1 MDVIYDFVKNFMN
14 TKYEDLPAAAVEAV
28 KIEIL
33 DSLATAIGGSSK
45 PGVKELV
52 ELVKE
57 WGGSEQ
63 STVIAYGFKCPA
75 PNAAQVNGTMIHALD
90 YDDGH
95 QAAMVHM
102 GCTTISS
109 SFAISERI
117 GGIAGKELITAIAL
131 GIDFMARLSM
141 AARPDSNLLECG
153 WHPTVLYGYLG
164 TSAIAG
170 RILGLSEEQ
179 MLDAIGIG
187 YHQCAGNLQCLADG
201 ALTKRMGP
209 GLAAKGGIT
218 AALMAEKGITGVK
231 NTLESKMGL
240 YNLYHGGDYNRDVLT
255 EDLGKRF
262 ETENVGFKPYP
273 CCGHNHAFIDAVLYL
288 MAKYDIKADQVKE
301 VEVSGGD
308 AAYALCV
315 PPEIKRN
322 PRNIVDAQFSV
333 PWNVATTLVKGKVTL
348 EDFTEEAIKNKDVL
362 EVAQK
367 VTGHLDPSLSRHG
380 VGPGRVK
387 IIVKNGAEYS
397 EEREFCLGSIEKP
410 MTFDDCAKKFRE
422 CSPTSIKPLSAKM
435 VDKVIDLVSNT
446 EKLNDATE
454 IIRLVG

>member
-1 MDVIYDFVKNFMN
+1 
-14 TKYEDLPAAAVEAV
+14 
-28 KIEIL
+28 
-33 DSLATAIGGSSK
+33 
-45 PGVKELV
+45 
-52 ELVKE
+52 
-57 WGGSEQ
+57 
-63 STVIAYGFKCPA
+63 
-75 PNAAQVNGTMIHALD
+75 
-90 YDDGH
+90 
-95 QAAMVHM
+95 
-102 GCTTISS
+102 
-109 SFAISERI
+109 
-117 GGIAGKELITAIAL
+117 
-131 GIDFMARLSM
+131 
-141 AARPDSNLLECG
+141 
-153 WHPTVLYGYLG
+153 
-164 TSAIAG
+164 
-170 RILGLSEEQ
+170 
-179 MLDAIGIG
+179 
-187 YHQCAGNLQCLADG
+187 
-201 ALTKRMGP
+201 
-209 GLAAKGGIT
+209 
-218 AALMAEKGITGVK
+218 
-231 NTLESKMGL
+231 
-240 YNLYHGGDYNRDVLT
+240 
-255 EDLGKRF
+255 
-262 ETENVGFKPYP
+262 
-273 CCGHNHAFIDAVLYL
+273 
-288 MAKYDIKADQVKE
+288 VKE

-348 EDFTEEAIKNKDVL
+348 EDFTEEAIKNKNVL